1 VKAVGY
7 GKILGEWDPGSQPVV
22 VSDCG
27 LFSPAE
33 RWSTLIQVAL
43 TCAFRATQGKSL
55 R

>member
-7 GKILGEWDPGSQPVV
+7 AKILGEWDPGSQPVV

-27 LFSPAE
+27 LFSLAE
-33 RWSTLIQVAL
+33 RWGILIRVAL
-43 TCAFRATQGKSL
+43 MCTFRATRGKSL